1 MERQKISEGKAKILF
16 TTDSGDQ
23 IVQYFKDEMT
33 AFDAKKRGVV
43 ESKGATNNAISC
55 LLFEHLESEGVRT
68 HFIKK
73 LSDREMLVKRL
84 EMIPIEVVV
93 RNLVAGSLAKR
104 VGLEEGARLPRAIT
118 EWYYKRDD
126 LGDPILNEDHIFVF
140 GFSDE
145 GTLKEVREVA
155 GRANEILRKFF
166 ETKGL
171 ILVDLK
177 FEFGRV
183 MRGDAGDLLLAD
195 EVTPDTCRL
204 WDLQTGE
211 KLDKDRFRRDL
222 GGVGEAYREV
232 LRRLEG

>member
-16 TTDSGDQ
+16 TTESGDQ
-23 IVQYFKDEMT
+23 IIQYFKDDMT

-43 ESKGATNNAISC
+43 ESKGAINNAISC
-55 LLFEHLESEGVRT
+55 LLFEYLESEGIRT

-73 LSDREMLVKRL
+73 LSDQEMLVKRL

-93 RNLVAGSLAKR
+93 RNVVAGSLAKR
-104 VGLEEGARLPRAIT
+104 VGLEEGVKLPHSIT

-126 LGDPILNEDHIFVF
+126 LGDPILNEDHILVF

-145 GTLKEVREVA
+145 ATLKEVREVA
-155 GRANEILRKFF
+155 GRANAVLRKFF

-183 MRGDAGDLLLAD
+183 MGGDAGDLLLAD

-204 WDLQTGE
+204 WDLKTSE
-211 KLDKDRFRRDL
+211 KLDKDRFRRGL
-222 GGVGEAYREV
+222 GGVGEAYQEV